1 MLTMS
6 WNAQSRL
13 SIGVARTGQ
22 SEIGPCNNTDY
33 DDVINKLIIEKLI
46 AELIPYEE
54 EQARQDAE
62 LTRLENLLA
71 TSSSGD
77 FLAKVEASIDFTIK
91 ATDYFSLPPVTTW
104 YDECVPIT
112 DEAYAAI
119 SPLPKLIDLNTVNYN
134 LIQKTI
140 VDVKEMQDKLDLE
153 LWPSYFKVSADHTHF
168 DQNLVIKPLA
178 NSAFVGEAARLE
190 AFVNLVELYP
200 LFSYC
205 AGMDNWGAV
214 HDPHDGL
221 FFAPV
226 ERLGWGPTLTGNRSE
241 PCVYVIKY
249 NTGLM
254 DIWVGEL
261 VGLKNNRFEYYKST
275 EEIVEQLEKMYLD
288 YGRPKHIKKIIN
300 YIARHKQLSLQHE
313 SVSSV
318 Q

>member
-33 DDVINKLIIEKLI
+33 DDVINKFIIEKLI
-46 AELIPYEE
+46 ADLIPYEE
-54 EQARQDAE
+54 EQVRQDAE

-71 TSSSGD
+71 MSTTGD

-91 ATDYFSLPPVTTW
+91 ATDYFSQPPVTTW
-104 YDECVPIT
+104 ADECIPIT
-112 DEAYAAI
+112 DAAYAAI
-119 SPLPKLIDLNTVNYN
+119 SPLPKLIDLNTVNYD
-134 LIQKTI
+134 LLRKTY
-140 VDVKEMQDKLDLE
+140 VDMRAMKAKLDNE
-153 LWPSYFKVSADHTHF
+153 LWPSYAVVSTEHSHY

-178 NSAFVGEAARLE
+178 NSAFVGEAARME

-214 HDPHDGL
+214 HDPHDGI

-226 ERLGWGPTLTGNRSE
+226 SRLGWGPTLTGNRCE

-254 DIWVGEL
+254 DIWVGQL
-261 VGLKNNRFEYYKST
+261 VGLKNNRFEYYKSA
-275 EEIVEQLEKMYLD
+275 EEIVKQLEKMYLD

-300 YIARHKQLSLQHE
+300 YIARQKHLSLQHE
-313 SVSSV
+313 SISSV